1 MTGQGA
7 ALLQKEAN
15 RDVKSHLPTGTAIG
29 ETWRRVSNAAN
40 DLKEFK
46 QRLLKKSPVDP
57 HTSDRKYKKS
67 DLEVNMMITMIWK
80 AEILTPGIKIPPK
93 SITGKFLANDLAQVH
108 HIENNYEITITE
120 TSEFP
125 RQKLPMVCISR

>member
-1 MTGQGA
+1 MASQGA

-15 RDVKSHLPTGTAIG
+15 REVKSHLPTGTATG

-46 QRLLKKSPVDP
+46 QRLLEKSPVDP
-57 HTSDRKYKKS
+57 HPSDRKYKKF
-67 DLEVNMMITMIWK
+67 DLEVNMMLTMIWK
-80 AEILTPGIKIPPK
+80 AEILTPGIKNPPK

-108 HIENNYEITITE
+108 HLENNYKTTVTE
-120 TSEFP
+120 TGEFP
-125 RQKLPMVCISR
+125 RQKSPIFCISR